1 MQTTLMTNLT
11 VREICEGFVYNQL
24 EGKGLNGWAGKL
36 TIQPEYQRNYLY
48 LENDSKKEMAVIDS
62 MLKGYPIGL
71 IYFNHVLDYKAPQ
84 TEYEILDGQQR
95 ITSIGRFV
103 TGKFAIKDKFGMEQ
117 YFTGLT
123 KEEQERIL
131 NYRLL
136 LYICNG
142 TEKEIKEWFETI
154 NIAGVPLNKQ
164 ELLNATYSGPF
175 VTEAKRIF
183 SNSRSPQLQ
192 KWYSYIN
199 GNANRQDIL
208 HAALAWVAKGEEN
221 IGGYMSLHRNED
233 NIEELKTYFDTVIEW
248 AKTLFGEPKT
258 EMRGLEW
265 GAFYEQYHSNSY
277 SPAQLQ
283 QRVNELYADEAV
295 TNKRG
300 VFEYLLGGETDRH
313 LLNIRIFEESVKKTV
328 YARQTNEAKQ
338 LGVSNCPECAKGHDN
353 VRTKIY
359 KFNEMDADHVTAW
372 SKGGATDISNCQML
386 CKTHNRAKGNR

>member
-1 MQTTLMTNLT
+1 MQTTLLTDLT
-11 VREICEGFVYNQL
+11 VKEICEGFVYNQL
-24 EGKGLNGWAGKL
+24 EGKGLFGWSGKL
-36 TIQPEYQRNYLY
+36 TIQPEYQRNFLY
-48 LENDSKKEMAVIDS
+48 ADNNGKKEIAVIDS

-71 IYFNHVLDYKAPQ
+71 IYFNEPEKGK
-84 TEYEILDGQQR
+84 YEILDGQQR

-103 TGKFAIKDKFGMEQ
+103 TEKFAIKDKYGMEQ
-117 YFTGLT
+117 YFTGLP
-123 KEEQERIL
+123 KEEQEKLL

-136 LYICNG
+136 VYVCNG

-175 VTEAKRIF
+175 VTAAKAVF
-183 SNSRSPQLQ
+183 SNSSSPQQQ
-192 KWYSYIN
+192 KWSCYIN

-208 HAALAWVAKGEEN
+208 HEALVWVAKGEDN
-221 IGGYMSLHRNED
+221 VGGYMSLHRQD
-233 NIEELKTYFDTVIEW
+233 NNIDELKTYFDTVLDW
-248 AKTLFGEPKT
+248 AKAVFGEPKG

-265 GAFYEQYHSNSY
+265 GAFYEKYHSNSY
-277 SPAQLQ
+277 NPTQIR
-283 QRVNELYADEAV
+283 QRVNELYEDEFV

-300 VFEYLLGGETDRH
+300 IFEYLLGGETEPS
-313 LLNIRIFEESVKKTV
+313 LLNIRIFEDSVKKTV
-328 YARQTNEAKQ
+328 YYRQTSEAQ
-338 LGVSNCPECAKGHDN
+338 ALGISNCPECAKGHDN

-359 KFNEMDADHVTAW
+359 KITEMDADHVTAW

>member
-1 MQTTLMTNLT
+1 MQTTLLTDLT
-11 VREICEGFVYNQL
+11 VKEICEGFVYNQL
-24 EGKGLNGWAGKL
+24 EGKGLFGWSGKL
-36 TIQPEYQRNYLY
+36 TIQPEYQRNFLY
-48 LENDSKKEMAVIDS
+48 ADNNGKKEIAVIDS

-71 IYFNHVLDYKAPQ
+71 IYFNEPEEGK
-84 TEYEILDGQQR
+84 YEILDGQQR

-103 TGKFAIKDKFGMEQ
+103 TEKFAIKDKYGMEQ
-117 YFTGLT
+117 YFTGLP
-123 KEEQERIL
+123 KEEQEKLL

-136 LYICNG
+136 VYVCNG

-175 VTEAKRIF
+175 VTAAKAVF
-183 SNSRSPQLQ
+183 SNSSSPQQQ
-192 KWYSYIN
+192 KWSCYIN

-208 HAALAWVAKGEEN
+208 HEALVWVAKGEDN
-221 IGGYMSLHRNED
+221 VGGYMSLHRQD
-233 NIEELKTYFDTVIEW
+233 NNIDELKTYFDTVLDW
-248 AKTLFGEPKT
+248 AKAVFGEPKG

-265 GAFYEQYHSNSY
+265 GAFYEKYHSNSY
-277 SPAQLQ
+277 NPTQIR
-283 QRVNELYADEAV
+283 QRVNELYEDEFV

-300 VFEYLLGGETDRH
+300 IFEYLLGGETEPS
-313 LLNIRIFEESVKKTV
+313 LLNIRIFEDSVKKTV
-328 YARQTNEAKQ
+328 YARQTSEAQ
-338 LGVSNCPECAKGHDN
+338 ALGISNCPECAKGHDN

-359 KFNEMDADHVTAW
+359 KITEMDADHVTAW

>member
-1 MQTTLMTNLT
+1 MQTTLLTELT
-11 VREICEGFVYNQL
+11 VKEICEGFVYNQL
-24 EGKGLNGWAGKL
+24 EGKGLFGWAGKL

-48 LENDSKKEMAVIDS
+48 AENDGKKEAAVIDS
-62 MLKGYPIGL
+62 ILKDYPIGL
-71 IYFNHVLDYKAPQ
+71 IYFNRNENYQKPE

-103 TGKFAIKDKFGMEQ
+103 TGKFAIKDKYGMEQ
-117 YFTGLT
+117 YFTGLAEDVRD
-123 KEEQERIL
+123 KIL

-136 LYICNG
+136 VYVCNG

-175 VTEAKRIF
+175 VTKAKEMF
-183 SNSRSPQLQ
+183 SNSRRPELQ
-192 KWYSYIN
+192 KWSSYIK

-208 HAALAWVAKGEEN
+208 HEALVWVSKGEDN
-221 IGGYMSLHRNED
+221 VGGYMSQHRYENSID
-233 NIEELKTYFDTVIEW
+233 ELKTYFDTVIEW
-248 AKTLFGEPKT
+248 AKTLFGEPKS

-265 GAFYEQYHSNSY
+265 GAFYERFHGNSY
-277 SPAQLQ
+277 NPAQLQ
-283 QRVNELYADEAV
+283 QRVDELYADEYV

-300 VFEYLLGGETDRH
+300 IFEFVLGGETEKS
-313 LLNIRIFEESVKKTV
+313 LLNIRIFEDSVKKTV
-328 YARQTNEAKQ
+328 YARQTNEAKEQ
-338 LGVSNCPECAKGHDN
+338 GISNCPECAKGHEN

-372 SKGGATDISNCQML
+372 SKGGATSIENCQML
-386 CKTHNRAKGNR
+386 CKTHNRIKGNR